1 MSRVQGQQVF
11 RARFSGGRAGHE
23 ARQAFGGGEFTGG
36 TGARQASAL
45 FRTSSQPAAPPSC
58 GAVKPIVCLG
68 RHLILSA
75 AISAPE
81 IRAAMERLVH
91 PNQCE
96 ALAVDARQELDL
108 KVVLQAVLWHTDA

>member
-1 MSRVQGQQVF
+1 M
-11 RARFSGGRAGHE
+11 
-23 ARQAFGGGEFTGG
+23 
-36 TGARQASAL
+36 
-45 FRTSSQPAAPPSC
+45 
-58 GAVKPIVCLG
+58 
-68 RHLILSA
+68 ILSA